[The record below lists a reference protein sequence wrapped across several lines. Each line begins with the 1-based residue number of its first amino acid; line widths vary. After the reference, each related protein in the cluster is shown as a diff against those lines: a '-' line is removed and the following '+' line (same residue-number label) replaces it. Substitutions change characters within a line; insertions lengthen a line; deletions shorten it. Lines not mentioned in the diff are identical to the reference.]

1 MSAEVNA
8 VQSAASSLS
17 STTVATDAMNA
28 THMALATDLSIF
40 TLIINASVVV
50 QIVLLL
56 LLILSLSSWAI
67 IFNKWRLYSRTR
79 SEAEAFSSAFW
90 GGKDMD
96 TVLAGIPQR
105 YPNSALPNIFQ
116 AGYREFMRSR
126 RDAVEKSGDDKIT
139 AGGGLEGIRRALDAA
154 LSREMERMARH
165 LAFLA
170 TVGSTSPFI
179 GLFGTVWGIM
189 NAFQNI
195 ALTKNTSLAAVA
207 PGIAEALVATAFGL
221 LAAIPAVVAYNKF
234 TSDLKRMAGNMEQ
247 FSSEFL
253 NIISRHIK
261 N

>member
-1 MSAEVNA
+1 MSN
-8 VQSAASSLS
+8 
-17 STTVATDAMNA
+17 
-28 THMALATDLSIF
+28 DLSIL
-40 TLIINASVVV
+40 TLIMNASVVV
-50 QIVLLL
+50 QGVLILLL
-56 LLILSLSSWAI
+56 VLSLTSWAI
-67 IFNKWRLYSRTR
+67 IFNKWRLYSKTR
-79 SEAEAFSSAFW
+79 REAEAFSSAFW

-126 RDAVEKSGDDKIT
+126 RDATASAKGDKIT
-139 AGGGLEGIRRALDAA
+139 AAGGLEGIRRSLDAA
-154 LSREMERMARH
+154 LSRELERMARN

-221 LAAIPAVVAYNKF
+221 VAAIPAVVAYNKF
-234 TSDLKRMAGNMEQ
+234 TSDLKRMAANMEQ

-253 NIISRHIK
+253 NILSRHIK
-261 N
+261 E

>member
-1 MSAEVNA
+1 MSGE
-8 VQSAASSLS
+8 
-17 STTVATDAMNA
+17 
-28 THMALATDLSIF
+28 LSIWNLVLHASF
-40 TLIINASVVV
+40 IVQLVLI
-50 QIVLLL
+50 LLL
-56 LLILSLSSWAI
+56 LLSLISWAI
-67 IFNKWRLYSRTR
+67 IFNKWRLYRKSRQQ
-79 SEAEAFSSAFW
+79 AEEFSSAFW

-96 TVLAGIPQR
+96 AVLAGIPQR
-105 YPNSALPNIFQ
+105 YPDSSLPNIFQ
-116 AGYREFMRSR
+116 AGYREFMRHR
-126 RDAVEKSGDDKIT
+126 RDATEIQSIKKIT
-139 AGGGLEGIRRALDAA
+139 AGGGMDGIRRALDAA
-154 LSREMERMARH
+154 LSRELERLARH

-221 LAAIPAVVAYNKF
+221 VAAIPAVVAYNKF
-234 TSDLKRMAGNMEQ
+234 TSDLKRMAANMEQ

-261 N
+261 E